1 MARYRT
7 SNDFTYIERVTSRNR
22 KNRGRGEGGVAGEGR
37 VVGVPK
43 FHSWGK
49 CTMPLMN
56 INSDWMPNA
65 SSRLCINLCYIN
77 YVIYITRVFKLHLG
91 V

>member
-1 MARYRT
+1 M
-7 SNDFTYIERVTSRNR
+7 
-22 KNRGRGEGGVAGEGR
+22 RGDGGVAGEGR
-37 VVGVPK
+37 IVGVPK

-65 SSRLCINLCYIN
+65 SSGLCILYFFIL
-77 YVIYITRVFKLHLG
+77 RRSFKLHLG
-91 V
+91 VT

>member
-1 MARYRT
+1 M
-7 SNDFTYIERVTSRNR
+7 RVDS
-22 KNRGRGEGGVAGEGR
+22 GVAGEGR

-49 CTMPLMN
+49 CIMPLTN
-56 INSDWMPNA
+56 IDSDWMSNA
-65 SSRLCINLCYIN
+65 SSGLCIILLYCIILSYIMYLYLY
-77 YVIYITRVFKLHLG
+77 YVIYAGPLSCILG

>member
-1 MARYRT
+1 M
-7 SNDFTYIERVTSRNR
+7 
-22 KNRGRGEGGVAGEGR
+22 RGDSGVAGEGR
-37 VVGVPK
+37 VDGVPK

-56 INSDWMPNA
+56 INSDWMSNA
-65 SSRLCINLCYIN
+65 SSGLCIILCYL
-77 YVIYITRVFKLHLG
+77 RGSFKLHLG